1 MMGGKEGR
9 NSRLAKSLWVWS
21 YGQRW
26 EGGAGWPCTLSS
38 WGRERWLHFYSGP
51 GEGKQAGRQFCS
63 RLRHTVMSSSSGNPE
78 GARLPTQGLLV
89 LPKGAFPVRT
99 SSGSRT
105 ELHSVLSQ
113 GNGPLWKHITTTV
126 AQRLVILLSLTILSH
141 WILETVKG
149 VREIAKRANCFVG
162 KCKGLSSDLRKL
174 CKAGMV
180 YKSGSSTPSVKWW
193 VETAMSGSSR
203 PS

>member
-1 MMGGKEGR
+1 
-9 NSRLAKSLWVWS
+9 
-21 YGQRW
+21 
-26 EGGAGWPCTLSS
+26 
-38 WGRERWLHFYSGP
+38 
-51 GEGKQAGRQFCS
+51 
-63 RLRHTVMSSSSGNPE
+63 MSSSSGNPE

-105 ELHSVLSQ
+105 ELYSVLFQ
-113 GNGPLWKHITTTV
+113 GKGPLWKHITTTV
-126 AQRLVILLSLTILSH
+126 AQRLVILLSLTRPVLTILSH

-162 KCKGLSSDLRKL
+162 KCKGLSSDIRKL

-180 YKSGSSTPSVKWW
+180 YMSGSITPSVKW
-193 VETAMSGSSR
+193 
-203 PS
+203 